1 MATLPDVQ
9 LNNNE
14 YQDLYA
20 ATGIPSGTSVTIQ
33 NKSTSSIYL
42 QNTSTS
48 PNSTSSDGYLLMS
61 LHVVTVGG
69 TIDGLWAKGSGKVH
83 VEVVT

>member
-1 MATLPDVQ
+1 MATIPDVQ

-14 YQDLYA
+14 YQDLYVL
-20 ATGIPSGTSVTIQ
+20 TGIPTGTSVTVQ
-33 NKSTSSIYL
+33 NKSTSSILL
-42 QNTSTS
+42 QNTASR

-61 LHVVTVGG
+61 LSVVTVAG
-69 TIDGLWAKGSGKVH
+69 TIDGLWARGSGKVH